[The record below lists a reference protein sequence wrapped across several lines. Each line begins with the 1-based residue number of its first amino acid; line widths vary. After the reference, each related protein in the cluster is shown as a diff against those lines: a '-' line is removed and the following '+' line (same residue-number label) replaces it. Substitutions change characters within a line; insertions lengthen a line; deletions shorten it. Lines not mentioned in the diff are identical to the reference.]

1 VVDKAK
7 DMLSA
12 ATYQLRDK
20 AQQASEL
27 ATDYAKEE
35 PLKALLMV
43 AGVGALLMALL
54 SVMARRD

>member
-1 VVDKAK
+1 
-7 DMLSA
+7 MLSA